1 MQPAVSLY
9 SLPCFLAKAAI
20 RAFSKRADC
29 RSIAWRD
36 PLGGVWYYP
45 AMERIDMILWFSK
58 ISFVAILSV
67 TFLAFLKLAE
77 IAQWSWWTV
86 LVAPAVVA
94 QYWLVSKIMPVVMNW
109 LTAINQIKRRKF
121 FVFWF
126 GSVFGLF
133 FAWWISFVF
142 ELSGITRSLVGI
154 CTWAWSATL
163 WYVVL
168 EPLVALRQ
176 ASDQA
181 DDFCGRG

>member
-1 MQPAVSLY
+1 MRFPSVPIAVQL
-9 SLPCFLAKAAI
+9 
-20 RAFSKRADC
+20 RG
-29 RSIAWRD
+29 RD
-36 PLGGVWYYP
+36 PMGGVWYYP
-45 AMERIDMILWFSK
+45 AMKRIDMILWFSK

-126 GSVFGLF
+126 GSVLGLF
-133 FAWWISFVF
+133 FAWWVSFVF